1 MYTHT
6 LLIVDDSIT
15 VEQEIRAA
23 LADEPIQVSVAAN
36 GHRALDQIEA
46 TRPDVVLASTA
57 AQGVNGYGLAH
68 YVSQRPY
75 LSKVAVLLVTATVS
89 PADTHRMKQSGA
101 RGFICH
107 PIEPGIVIARVKEV
121 LMLSAPDL
129 GQPDV
134 LGQLVT
140 AFDAIDAS
148 MTSQVFGGK
157 ANPNE
162 LAITP
167 EALARIVND
176 AVTQAI
182 AAYEKERNLAAAPG
196 RDEAIG
202 RGQAPRVAPPTPG
215 RLAREQLQRDMGLD
229 DIGFEPA
236 PPAETVDYAAL
247 TAEMGVDD
255 FAFEEHDST
264 RPVEAG
270 EPRKVVQNP
279 FAAPR
284 LVLPDPGPP
293 AEVSDASGTS
303 VLEPLRDAVVL
314 LGTALAD
321 QANRLRSALA
331 ERGRRGPDERVA
343 AVPAKQPTPPAV
355 QAPAP
360 VAPVPVPAEPVPA
373 QPPPPPKPPRPS
385 LERLAAMTPEEAAKS
400 VFFTFDPIPPVPP
413 PIPREPHEP

>member
-6 LLIVDDSIT
+6 LLLVDDSIT
-15 VEQEIRAA
+15 VQQEIRSA
-23 LADEPIQVSVAAN
+23 LAGEPIQVVVAVN

-46 TRPDVVLASTA
+46 TRPDVVLASTV

-75 LSKVAVLLVTATVS
+75 LSRVAVLLVTETVS
-89 PADTHRMKQSGA
+89 PADTHRMRQSGA

-107 PIEPGIVIARVKEV
+107 PIEPGIVRARVKEV
-121 LMLSAPDL
+121 LTLSAPDA
-129 GQPDV
+129 GQSDV
-134 LGQLVT
+134 LGQLAT

-148 MTSQVFGGK
+148 MTSNVFGGL
-157 ANPNE
+157 ARPNE
-162 LAITP
+162 IAITP

-182 AAYEKERNLAAAPG
+182 AAYEKERNLTPAPL
-196 RDEAIG
+196 RDSLIG
-202 RGQAPRVAPPTPG
+202 GGQGPRVAPSTPG
-215 RLAREQLQRDMGLD
+215 RLAHEQLQREMGLD

-236 PPAETVDYAAL
+236 PPAESVDYAAL

-255 FAFEEHDST
+255 FAFEEHEST
-264 RPVEAG
+264 RPVEAS
-270 EPRKVVQNP
+270 EPRKVVPDP

-284 LVLPDPGPP
+284 LVPPDPGPP
-293 AEVSDASGTS
+293 AEVSDASVTS
-303 VLEPLRDAVVL
+303 VLEPLRDAVVS

-321 QANRLRSALA
+321 QANRFRSALA
-331 ERGRRGPDERVA
+331 ERGRLAEDERGAGVQA
-343 AVPAKQPTPPAV
+343 ATPAPQPV

-360 VAPVPVPAEPVPA
+360 VEPVPAEPAPLP
-373 QPPPPPKPPRPS
+373 QPPRPS

-400 VFFTFDPIPPVPP
+400 VFFTFDPVPPVPP

>member
-6 LLIVDDSIT
+6 LLLVDDSIT
-15 VEQEIRAA
+15 VQQEIRTA
-23 LADEPIQVSVAAN
+23 LAGEPIQVVVAAN

-46 TRPDVVLASTA
+46 TRPDVVLASTT

-107 PIEPGIVIARVKEV
+107 PIEPGIILARVKEV

-148 MTSQVFGGK
+148 MTSQVFGGT
-157 ANPNE
+157 ANSNE
-162 LAITP
+162 IAITP

-182 AAYEKERNLAAAPG
+182 AAYEKERNLATVPG
-196 RDEAIG
+196 REATIG
-202 RGQAPRVAPPTPG
+202 GGQHTRVAPPTPG

-247 TAEMGVDD
+247 TAEMGVDE
-255 FAFEEHDST
+255 FAFEEHEST
-264 RPVEAG
+264 RPVVAR
-270 EPRKVVQNP
+270 EPRQVVPDP

-284 LVLPDPGPP
+284 LVPPDPGPP
-293 AEVSDASGTS
+293 AEVSDASVTS

-314 LGTALAD
+314 LGTVLAD
-321 QANRLRSALA
+321 RASRFRSALA
-331 ERGRRGPDERVA
+331 ERGQRGKDEPA
-343 AVPAKQPTPPAV
+343 AASAATTPTPPPIE
-355 QAPAP
+355 APGSGEPLP
-360 VAPVPVPAEPVPA
+360 VLAEPVPVEPPPQH
-373 QPPPPPKPPRPS
+373 QPPRHS
-385 LERLAAMTPEEAAKS
+385 LDRLKAMTPEEAAKS

-413 PIPREPHEP
+413 PIPREPQEP